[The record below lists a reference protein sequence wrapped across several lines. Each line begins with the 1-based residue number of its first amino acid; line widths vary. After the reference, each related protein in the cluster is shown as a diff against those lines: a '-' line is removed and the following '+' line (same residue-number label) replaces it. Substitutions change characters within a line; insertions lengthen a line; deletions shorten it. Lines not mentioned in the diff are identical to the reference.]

1 MTTGGKI
8 DPRSLWQLARRRKW
22 FLIIPPLVALLGAYY
37 RISTLPSLYRSETVI
52 QIGNAAALSARMN
65 EFVDGSGVKK
75 PIQMRNLAED
85 LLAQLLSV
93 DVLGEVVDR
102 IKLKPSQGMLE
113 EARRVQLEHPDESLD
128 AIVRRLQ
135 IEWLAR
141 RFLDGGVTFA
151 KRGSSMRIAFE
162 HTDPDKAYLIVKTL
176 ADVFIEQNLER
187 ESKSAAIAIGFSKEQ
202 EQRYQQ
208 QYEEALERL
217 RRLKEQ
223 TTFEQTRKLAVNMN
237 NEAQAN
243 ATLNSLQVD
252 LNRQQDLLAGL
263 EARLSGVT
271 GNFSVTD
278 TPRMLE
284 LRRRLLQKAE
294 ALVTVMIQFDWR
306 DANVINVNQEIAA
319 LREQFREDVLKQ
331 LGPGLAANELE
342 LAAQHQIARLDLD
355 LLRHEKKTLE
365 NLLETYRFSI
375 AKRPVQEMQLAEAQ
389 KQVND
394 LGAVLYAFRS
404 QAQRSELGQDL
415 QKTSAEERFHIINP
429 ANRPL
434 MPVPQDE
441 VQILL
446 IALFGGLGF
455 GIGAVYLLE
464 FFDHSFKSVE
474 DVETQLGVPVL
485 GVIPRIEMAEPARAK
500 RPF

>member
-37 RISTLPSLYRSETVI
+37 RVTNLPSLYRSETVI
-52 QIGNAAALSARMN
+52 QIGNAASLSARMN
-65 EFVDGSGVKK
+65 DFVDGSGVKK
-75 PIQMRNLAED
+75 PIQMRNLSED

-93 DVLGEVVDR
+93 EVLGEVIDR
-102 IKLKPSQGMLE
+102 IDLKPSQGMLD
-113 EARRVQLEHPDESLD
+113 EAKKVQLEHPEESLD
-128 AIVRRLQ
+128 TIVRRMQ
-135 IEWLAR
+135 VEWLAR
-141 RFLDGGVTFA
+141 RFFDGGVTFA

-162 HTDPDKAYLIVKTL
+162 HTDPDKAYAIVKTL
-176 ADVFIEQNLER
+176 SEVFIEQNLAR

-202 EQRYQQ
+202 EERYRQ

-223 TTFEQTRKLAVNMN
+223 TTFEQTRKLAVNLN

-263 EARLSGVT
+263 EARLSGAT
-271 GNFSVTD
+271 GNLTISE
-278 TPRMLE
+278 TPRMTE
-284 LRRRLLQKAE
+284 LRQRLFQKAE

-319 LREQFREDVLKQ
+319 LREQFREEVSLQ
-331 LGPGLAANELE
+331 LGPGLSSGELD
-342 LAAQHQIARLDLD
+342 LAVQRQIARLDLD
-355 LLRHEKKTLE
+355 LLKREKTKLE
-365 NLLETYRFSI
+365 DLLEAYRFSI

-394 LGAVLYAFRS
+394 LGTALYAFRS

-415 QKTSAEERFHIINP
+415 QETSADERFRIINP

-434 MPVPQDE
+434 MPVPQNE
-441 VQILL
+441 AQILL

-464 FFDHSFKSVE
+464 FFDHSFKSVD
-474 DVETQLGVPVL
+474 DVETQLGVAVL
-485 GVIPRIEMAEPARAK
+485 GVIPRIEMAEPAKAK